1 MTQEYSA
8 EAILLTV
15 RDCGTV
21 DRMVTLFSRQYGK
34 ITAVAFGARRPKS
47 SFAGCLQ
54 PFSHVDLL
62 LARNRGG
69 ECIRQCEIIHG
80 HRKLREEL
88 PRMVYATLVAEI
100 VTELWPENEADSDV
114 FELLV
119 DVLFTLEERNPR
131 VAAIA
136 AAWQLL
142 ALAGFAP
149 EYRRCVA
156 CGSVISLPAHFNIG
170 AGGVMCPA
178 CGGSQTNF
186 TEGQANLLAK
196 FLTLDFRSPGRFTVN
211 AAVLAELEKLLGQ
224 CLFYHLE
231 KELKTWAFIQR
242 FEQPGKG

>member
-1 MTQEYSA
+1 MTQEYSV

-15 RDCGTV
+15 RDCGTA

-34 ITAVAFGARRPKS
+34 IAAVAFGARRPKS

-62 LARNRGG
+62 LVRNRGG
-69 ECIRQCEIIHG
+69 ECIRQCEIIRG

-88 PRMVYATLVAEI
+88 PRMVYTALVAEI
-100 VTELWPENEADSDV
+100 VTELWPEHQPDPEV
-114 FELLV
+114 FELLL
-119 DVLFTLEERNPR
+119 DVLSALEERNPR

-156 CGSVISLPAHFNIG
+156 CGSGVSLPAHFNIG

-178 CGGSQTNF
+178 CGGSQASF
-186 TEGQANLLAK
+186 TEGQADLLTK
-196 FLTLDFRSPGRFTVN
+196 FLTLDFRNPGRFTVN
-211 AAVLAELEKLLGQ
+211 AAALADLEKLLGQ
-224 CLFYHLE
+224 CLVYHLE
-231 KELKTWAFIQR
+231 KELKTWNFIRR
-242 FEQPGKG
+242 FERPGTG